1 MGDVSLK
8 SLIRSFYAAKFYMPT
23 VSPNQFTF
31 SKELAPQLPDKKT
44 SLENNFQVV
53 KLARVYGS
61 NMKILVKEICLFT
74 RAM

>member
-31 SKELAPQLPDKKT
+31 SKELARQLPDKKT
-44 SLENNFQVV
+44 SLENNFQVA
-53 KLARVYGS
+53 KLAHVYGS
-61 NMKILVKEICLFT
+61 NMKILVKEIYLFT

>member
-8 SLIRSFYAAKFYMPT
+8 SLIRSFYAAQFYMPT

-31 SKELAPQLPDKKT
+31 SKELARQLPDKKT
-44 SLENNFQVV
+44 SLENNFQVA
-53 KLARVYGS
+53 KHVYGS
-61 NMKILVKEICLFT
+61 NMKILVKEIYLFT